1 MKIIPVTLLACVL
14 LGGSCASMKKDTA
27 AKTTKETAMALT
39 GTWVLDLIPY
49 PSGTID
55 SLYPGQKPELTF
67 EPATGRLS
75 GYTGC
80 NRLNGPLIADKQSLN
95 FKGDIA
101 MTMMACKGDGESVFM
116 EHLKKINRYDV
127 SADGK
132 TLTMIQGDI
141 ALLRFH
147 KK

>member
-1 MKIIPVTLLACVL
+1 MRISLLILISSLLLA
-14 LGGSCASMKKDTA
+14 GGCASMKKGNSSEKEQDVA
-27 AKTTKETAMALT
+27 ATLA

-49 PSGTID
+49 PQGTID
-55 SLYPGQKPELTF
+55 SLYASRKPELTF
-67 EPATGRLS
+67 EPATGRFS
-75 GYTGC
+75 GYNGC
-80 NRLNGPLIADKQSLN
+80 NNINGPLVGDQKSIS

-101 MTMMACKGDGESVFM
+101 MTKMGCSGQGEAVFM
-116 EHLKKINRYDV
+116 EHLKKINRYNV

-147 KK
+147 RK

>member
-1 MKIIPVTLLACVL
+1 MKIIPFTLLACVL
-14 LGGSCASMKKDTA
+14 LGASCASMKKDTA
-27 AKTTKETAMALT
+27 AKETATELA
-39 GTWVLDLIPY
+39 GTWILDLIPY
-49 PSGTID
+49 PAGTID
-55 SLYPGQKPELTF
+55 SLYPGRKPELTF
-67 EPATGRLS
+67 EPARGKLS

-80 NRLNGPLIADKQSLN
+80 NGFNGPLIAGKQTLS

-101 MTMMACKGDGESVFM
+101 MTMMACPGEGEAVFM
-116 EHLKKINRYDV
+116 ENLKKINRYDV

-132 TLTMIQGDI
+132 TLTMILGDI